1 MLRAE
6 RFAEDAPMIG
16 AASNLARRAAGA
28 LWSSLIGERE
38 RWALW
43 LPAGLGLGIGFYFA
57 LPAEPPPWPGPAAA
71 VAALAFGAL
80 CRRRPAV
87 LILAIVVGAI
97 AIGFAAATLH
107 TASVAEPA
115 LGRRIGPVEVRG
127 RVAHVDIFPDSSRI
141 VLDRLEISGAKP
153 ANMPTRVRIR
163 LRGSALDL
171 RPGQYLAVKAVLLPP
186 PGPVA
191 PGAFDF
197 QRYLFYRGIG
207 AVGYAVAA
215 PLPWPA
221 PGAEA
226 GGGGR
231 AGALGLWLAASRQDI
246 SGRITRGIDG
256 ASGTV
261 AAALMTGERHAIP
274 ADVLAAFRDSGI
286 AHLLAISG
294 LHIGLVAGILFFGVR
309 ALLALA
315 GPLALHLPVKKLAA
329 VAALL
334 GALGYLVISGA
345 TVPTQRAYLMLA
357 IVLLGVLLDRVGLS
371 MRLVAWAAVAVLL
384 LAPES
389 LLSASFQMS
398 FAAVIALIAVYETL
412 GPRLAE
418 RRRAAPAWSRPV
430 FYVAAVAL
438 TTLVAGLATAPF
450 ALFHFN
456 RVAAYGLVA
465 NLGAVPLT
473 ALWIMPW
480 AVVAFVLLPFG
491 IEGLALA
498 PMGWGIDVVIWIA
511 RTVASWQGAVA
522 LVPAM
527 PGAGLALVA
536 LGGLWLALWRRRW
549 RMFGAPLM
557 AAGLATVWLA
567 PAPDILISGDGRL
580 LAVRSAEGQLLLSSG
595 RAGRFSAEAWLR
607 RAGQA
612 EKLLWPRQGASA
624 DARIACDGLG
634 CVYRAGTETVA
645 LNRDPRALGEDC
657 RLATIVVSSEPVRVD
672 CSGANVVIDRFD
684 LWKKGSHA
692 LWLGGDGVI
701 IRNARD
707 MRGDRPWVLKPE
719 RTARRARRD

>member
-1 MLRAE
+1 MRAE
-6 RFAEDAPMIG
+6 RFTGDAPMIG
-16 AASNLARRAAGA
+16 AASGLARRAIGA
-28 LWSSLIGERE
+28 LWSSLLGERE
-38 RWALW
+38 RWTLW
-43 LPAGLGLGIGFYFA
+43 LPAGLGLGIGLYFA
-57 LPAEPPPWPGPAAA
+57 LPAEPPPWLGALAL
-71 VAALAFGAL
+71 VAALTFGVL
-80 CRRRPAV
+80 RRRRPAF
-87 LILAIVVGAI
+87 LILAIAVGAI
-97 AIGFAAATLH
+97 ALGFTAATLR
-107 TASVAEPA
+107 TASVAETA
-115 LGRRIGPVEVRG
+115 LGRRIGPIELRG
-127 RVAHVDIFPDSSRI
+127 RVAHVDMLPDASRI
-141 VLDRLEISGAKP
+141 VLDRLEIDGAGP
-153 ANMPTRVRIR
+153 AKIPARVRIR
-163 LRGSALDL
+163 VRGAATGL
-171 RPGQYLAVKAVLLPP
+171 RPGQYIAVKAVLLPP

-197 QRYLFYRGIG
+197 QRYLFFRGIS

-215 PLPWPA
+215 PLPWPR
-221 PGAEA
+221 PGIEEGART
-226 GGGGR
+226 GG
-231 AGALGLWLAASRQDI
+231 LGLWLAASRQDI
-246 SGRITRGIDG
+246 SARIIRGIDG

-294 LHIGLVAGILFFGVR
+294 LHIGLVAGILFFGAR

-315 GPLALHLPVKKLAA
+315 GPLALHLQVKKLAA
-329 VAALL
+329 IAALL

-357 IVLLGVLLDRVGLS
+357 IVLLGVLVDRVGLS

-384 LAPES
+384 IAPES

-412 GPRLAE
+412 GPRIAE
-418 RRRAAPAWSRPV
+418 RRRAAPAWSRPAYYIAV
-430 FYVAAVAL
+430 VAL

-456 RVAAYGLVA
+456 RLAAFGLVA

-480 AVVAFVLLPFG
+480 AVVVFVLMPFG

-511 RTVASWQGAVA
+511 RTVASWQGAVT

-527 PGAGLALVA
+527 PGAGLILVA

-549 RMFGAPLM
+549 RMFGAPMM

-624 DARIACDGLG
+624 DNRIACDGLG
-634 CVYRAGTETVA
+634 CVYRAGTKTVA
-645 LNRDPRALGEDC
+645 LTRDPRALDEDC

-672 CSGANVVIDRFD
+672 CSGAEIVIDRFD
-684 LWKKGSHA
+684 IWKKGSHA
-692 LWLGGDGVI
+692 LWLSADGVTV
-701 IRNARD
+701 RNARD
-707 MRGDRPWVLKPE
+707 ARGERPWVLKPE
-719 RTARRARRD
+719 QTARRQRPN